1 MAVSL
6 FNVEFRIDLFAQ
18 IGAFDELFVPARL
31 IDVAQEISGLPA
43 MNADPDVLDVPSQE
57 ISGDVRAE
65 QFRPNLVLAAVL
77 GSLEDEELP
86 VGAPDQGD
94 FGTRPSW
101 TFLRHSPGIEVLA
114 KIQRDIGVV
123 AQAAFSSATSPT
135 GPGGEA

>member
-1 MAVSL
+1 MY
-6 FNVEFRIDLFAQ
+6 E
-18 IGAFDELFVPARL
+18 
-31 IDVAQEISGLPA
+31 
-43 MNADPDVLDVPSQE
+43 
-57 ISGDVRAE
+57 AE

-94 FGTRPSW
+94 FGTRPGW
-101 TFLRHSPGIEVLA
+101 TFFRHSPGIEVLA